1 LYEAVRGARNQ
12 VPIDKSITMTIYH
25 TDIIILAAGASTR
38 LGRPKQLLPWQ
49 GKTLLQHAVQSALA
63 ITTQPVV
70 VTGANA
76 DQLVAGLIQHQVQ
89 VVFNPEWQQGIA
101 SSIHCGL
108 QALLN
113 RTPTPDQVIFM
124 VCDQPFVTD
133 GLLLELINERQNTRK
148 SIIASAYGG
157 TLGIPALFDKSMFS
171 QLLDLQGD
179 TGAKKLIQ
187 QNADEVAVVNFPEGN
202 IDVDT
207 MGEYEELIKLKS

>member
-1 LYEAVRGARNQ
+1 
-12 VPIDKSITMTIYH
+12 MTIYH
-25 TDIIILAAGASTR
+25 TDIVILAAGASTR

-49 GKTLLQHAVQSALA
+49 GKTLLQHAVQSALS

-70 VTGANA
+70 VTGASA
-76 DQLVAGLIQHQVQ
+76 DQLVAGLNHHQVQ

-113 RTPTPDQVIFM
+113 RTPMPDQVIFM
-124 VCDQPFVTD
+124 VCDQPFVTA

-148 SIIASAYGG
+148 AIVASAYGG
-157 TLGIPALFDKSMFS
+157 TLGIPALFDKSLFP

-179 TGAKKLIQ
+179 MGAKKVIQ
-187 QNADEVAVVNFPEGN
+187 QHIEEVASVAFPEGAFD
-202 IDVDT
+202 IDTDA
-207 MGEYEELIKLKS
+207 EYEELVKKLTS

>member
-1 LYEAVRGARNQ
+1 
-12 VPIDKSITMTIYH
+12 MTIFH
-25 TDIIILAAGASTR
+25 TDIVILAAGASTR
-38 LGRPKQLLPWQ
+38 LGRPKQLLPLQ

-76 DQLVAGLIQHQVQ
+76 DQLMAGLNNNQVQ

-113 RTPTPDQVIFM
+113 RTPAPDQVIFM
-124 VCDQPFVTD
+124 VCDQPFVTAE
-133 GLLLELINERQNTRK
+133 LLLELVNERQNTHK
-148 SIIASAYGG
+148 PMVASAYGG
-157 TLGIPALFDKSMFS
+157 TLGIPALFDKSMFA

-179 TGAKKLIQ
+179 TGAKKLIMEHP
-187 QNADEVAVVNFPEGN
+187 DDVAAVNFPEGD

-207 MGEYEELIKLKS
+207 EQEYEEVVNKLKS